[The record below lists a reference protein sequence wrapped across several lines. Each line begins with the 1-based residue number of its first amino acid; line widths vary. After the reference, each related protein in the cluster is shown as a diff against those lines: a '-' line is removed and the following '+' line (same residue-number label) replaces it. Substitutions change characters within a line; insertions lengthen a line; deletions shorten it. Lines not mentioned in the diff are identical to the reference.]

1 MGLSGAGCWDGDNAH
16 VGTGGMWELLVL
28 STEFCC
34 ESQTALKID
43 QFLKEH
49 KIEKMPFNKSHLIN
63 TYKAT
68 WQSLDRCEDFISVSL
83 RINNR
88 KL

>member
-1 MGLSGAGCWDGDNAH
+1 MLRTGDNAQ
-16 VGTGGMWELLVL
+16 VGTGGTWEPLVI

-34 ESQTALKID
+34 ESHTALKIEVD

-63 TYKAT
+63 T
-68 WQSLDRCEDFISVSL
+68 
-83 RINNR
+83 
-88 KL
+88 KLHDNLLTDVKILFL

>member
-1 MGLSGAGCWDGDNAH
+1 
-16 VGTGGMWELLVL
+16 MWELLVL

-68 WQSLDRCEDFISVSL
+68 
-83 RINNR
+83 
-88 KL
+88 